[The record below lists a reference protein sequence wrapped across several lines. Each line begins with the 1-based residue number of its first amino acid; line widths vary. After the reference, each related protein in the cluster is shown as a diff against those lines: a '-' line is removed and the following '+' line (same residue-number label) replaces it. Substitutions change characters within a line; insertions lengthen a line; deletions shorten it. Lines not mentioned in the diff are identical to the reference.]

1 MKKLFLLAAILLGC
15 NSLVNAQSSQT
26 NATPVSWNAKA
37 GLNISNWTGE
47 GTDGLDAKIGFK
59 LGVGMEYALD
69 NTWSLQPSL
78 LLSSKGTKASGD
90 VNGYSAKVTVN
101 QMYLELPVNL
111 QARMPISNNT
121 NFVIAAGPY
130 FAYGVGGK
138 STGKVSANGQTESG
152 DTDTFGSDGLKRFDA
167 GLGFGVSLEFNK
179 VIIGLESQLG
189 LTKLGD
195 GDNAPKNINFGI
207 TAGYKF

>member
-37 GLNISNWTGE
+37 GLNISNWTGD

-78 LLSSKGTKASGD
+78 LLSSKGIKASGEIQIPELE
-90 VNGYSAKVTVN
+90 GSYSGKLTVN

-111 QARMPISNNT
+111 QARMPISNNA
-121 NFVIAAGPY
+121 NF
-130 FAYGVGGK
+130 
-138 STGKVSANGQTESG
+138 
-152 DTDTFGSDGLKRFDA
+152 
-167 GLGFGVSLEFNK
+167 
-179 VIIGLESQLG
+179 
-189 LTKLGD
+189 
-195 GDNAPKNINFGI
+195 
-207 TAGYKF
+207 